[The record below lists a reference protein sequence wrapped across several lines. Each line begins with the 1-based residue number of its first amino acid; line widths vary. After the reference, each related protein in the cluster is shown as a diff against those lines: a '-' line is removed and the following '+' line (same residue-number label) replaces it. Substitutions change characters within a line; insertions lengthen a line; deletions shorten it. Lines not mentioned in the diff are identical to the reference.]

1 MVKIII
7 SLIAAFFL
15 VFNSSAQLEKSVN
28 KVVNLTECKS
38 LLKMENIQL
47 IDVRTVEEY
56 KGGHIGNAKNIDFYS
71 SDFRTQLSKLSK
83 NKPVLVYCHSGGRSG
98 KTSLILKE
106 LGFLEVYDFQ
116 SGYSKWGK

>member
-71 SDFRTQLSKLSK
+71 SDFRTQLSKFSK